1 MTMLRRSGAS
11 ENTTVAKVG
20 SEQSEPFGFVLPYVL
35 LVIAILAVSTAL
47 VAEYFLK
54 TSKLMSAIEIESRA
68 DLAFANAEAQTVFS
82 LLKAGPVNGGFDLGG
97 PLDGTQLFLSPEGGV
112 KYKDFWSLEGETRRA
127 FTPQGDVQVTL
138 QDVSGLVNL
147 NLAPPEEISPLLI
160 YLGLSK
166 DKAAD
171 LAAKL
176 VDYRD
181 ADNSRQFRGA
191 ERADYRLRQIPA
203 PTNLPLRNYNELH
216 NIYDWSD
223 ALQGLDIISLK
234 RFTTLSQSSTYM
246 NMTFAP
252 PLLRQI
258 YTEQGNASAGS
269 SSADVFS
276 LLVSQAL
283 TPSDRI
289 RVTFRYISTEGVLR
303 EKAIDIERRESDPAK
318 PFRRYVIYE
327 TVRQNFNPETDW
339 LSSTEL
345 KNVVY
350 AQSN

>member
-1 MTMLRRSGAS
+1 MIMSRDKGALPDIISGKADDETSAS
-11 ENTTVAKVG
+11 L
-20 SEQSEPFGFVLPYVL
+20 GFVLPYVL

-47 VAEYFLK
+47 VAEYFLR
-54 TSKLMSAIEIESRA
+54 TSRLMTAIEEQSRA
-68 DLAFANAEAQTVFS
+68 DLAFANAEAQTIFS

-97 PLDGTQLFLSPEGGV
+97 PLDGTQLFLSPDGGV

-181 ADNSRQFRGA
+181 SDNSRQFRGA
-191 ERADYRLRQIPA
+191 ERADYRLRQLPA
-203 PTNLPLRNYNELH
+203 PTNLPLRNYNELY
-216 NIYDWSD
+216 NVYDWSE
-223 ALQGLDIISLK
+223 ALQGLDMIALK

-258 YTEQGNASAGS
+258 YTDQDNVSASTGA
-269 SSADVFS
+269 ADVFS
-276 LLVSQAL
+276 QLVSQAL

-303 EKAIDIERRESDPAK
+303 EKAIDIERWESDPAK